1 MKQKFT
7 HFFWM
12 GARVNTIIEYEED
25 IAHMRTINSATS
37 DGLLETAKPNSWA
50 TTYFHC
56 ESFGHYTS
64 NITKFLTLSY

>member
-1 MKQKFT
+1 
-7 HFFWM
+7 M

-25 IAHMRTINSATS
+25 IAHMRTTNNATS

-56 ESFGHYTS
+56 EAFGHYTF
-64 NITKFLTLSY
+64 NIAQLFTSSH